1 MLRLPWLLLERGD
14 GLLSAL
20 AQLQSKMVCADDKED
35 TNLDFCKALMAEQR
49 SMGNLPHDASVALAP
64 VKEKHPTMPAGL
76 AHACAL

>member
-1 MLRLPWLLLERGD
+1 
-14 GLLSAL
+14 
-20 AQLQSKMVCADDKED
+20 MVCAEDKED
-35 TNLDFCKALMAEQR
+35 TNLEFCKTLMAEQR